1 MKNKLKCVTV
11 CSKEQ
16 TSHFYLIFA
25 NGTRYNSLWRRRK
38 HSGTLIHTY
47 LKYLLERKFVISF
60 GYLNSE
66 SAIGYIYKDLA
77 WNIQGTN
84 IFTSLL
90 KPPVNGANMKN
101 WVLFLTACTA
111 ILSLVEPHG
120 YLKDPPARGTMWTLG
135 WNTPKNYNHMQMFC
149 GGKQVR

>member
-1 MKNKLKCVTV
+1 MT
-11 CSKEQ
+11 SKEAFVGILRYTHSIPILN
-16 TSHFYLIFA
+16 TS
-25 NGTRYNSLWRRRK
+25 
-38 HSGTLIHTY
+38 
-47 LKYLLERKFVISF
+47 LKESSSSCWVFKFRF
-60 GYLNSE
+60 
-66 SAIGYIYKDLA
+66 AIGYIYKDLA
-77 WNIQGTN
+77 RNIQGTN

-90 KPPVNGANMKN
+90 KPPVNGPNMKN